1 MVINKIKFPHNIDN
15 YVALYPWNCTYRHTI
30 CSSLF
35 LGAMIHP
42 ESMIVNKI
50 QYQPKTL
57 LITTHSTPRVIQSV
71 PPYFEGKGS
80 SQLKV
85 IKQNQICT

>member
-1 MVINKIKFPHNIDN
+1 M
-15 YVALYPWNCTYRHTI
+15 T
-30 CSSLF
+30 
-35 LGAMIHP
+35 HP

-80 SQLKV
+80 PQLKV
-85 IKQNQICT
+85 INKIKYAPKHQ